1 MQSPSEIRAVCQR
14 GKEVDPGWYRIHRR
28 VSIYLT
34 WLFLHTSIRPNH
46 VSVIMM
52 ALGVV
57 GAALLASQ
65 HIGWNAVGFCVLYL
79 AFLLDKVDGEIARY
93 RGLQSIKGILLDR
106 VHHLLIEPAIVVA
119 AAYREF
125 QLVGSV
131 GVLFAGFA
139 TVVFAN
145 VIDEHQHLAPYILF
159 KHLRETGA
167 TPPAGSR
174 RVTPIVAFAV
184 GALKALKGFRMFIVV
199 LPLLAL
205 VYTLE
210 WITHTPVT
218 LYYLYVSAGALGI
231 FVWVQS
237 WYYYRVRLE
246 QETERLVELVSGAE
260 GEAGRRRD
268 QGTNDNS
275 DEARTRGENETP
287 SLKKLGVW
295 HGA

>member
-1 MQSPSEIRAVCQR
+1 MKGPEEIRAICQR

-28 VSIYLT
+28 ISIYLT
-34 WLFLHTSIRPNH
+34 WALLHTSIKPNQ
-46 VSVIMM
+46 VSLIMM
-52 ALGVV
+52 ALGMV
-57 GAALLASQ
+57 GAVMLASTE
-65 HIGWNAVGFCVLYL
+65 IGINAIGFAVLYL

-106 VHHLLIEPAIVVA
+106 VHHLLIEPAIVIA

-125 QLVGSV
+125 QLEGSV

-167 TPPAGSR
+167 APPSKIRAATPA
-174 RVTPIVAFAV
+174 IAVAMK
-184 GALKALKGFRMFIVV
+184 ALKALKGFRMFIVV

-210 WITHTPVT
+210 WITRAPVT
-218 LYYLYVSAGALGI
+218 RYYLYASAVALGV

-246 QETERLVELVSGAE
+246 QETEGLVRFLGEREQDPTERPSVGMSNPVNEVRMQNADDVE
-260 GEAGRRRD
+260 G
-268 QGTNDNS
+268 
-275 DEARTRGENETP
+275 
-287 SLKKLGVW
+287 LKKLSVRP
-295 HGA
+295 GA